1 MIIMRDLCFILMF
14 CTTAL
19 CSCQK
24 AEFISESFI
33 DDALDGVLIY
43 VEMNDDIEGGLP
55 PGKYAT
61 SCPLVFY
68 SDGTC
73 HQCYTQF
80 TQEGSKDLYHTLQ
93 WQIDTENKTLTL
105 TDRKL
110 LASSPDSAVGV
121 LKIKRYKNRLY
132 KLVGT
137 LPVSNSRFYKEQEI
151 HGRIGTAKERAEYE
165 ERYVSEDEFEE

>member
-1 MIIMRDLCFILMF
+1 MRRYSLILIF
-14 CTTAL
+14 CLTTL
-19 CSCQK
+19 FSCQR
-24 AEFISESFI
+24 AEVVSESFI

-43 VEMNDDIEGGLP
+43 VEMDDDIDGGRP

-61 SCPLVFY
+61 NCPLVFY

-93 WQIDTENKTLTL
+93 WQIDAENKTLTL

-137 LPVSNSRFYKEQEI
+137 LPVSNSRFYQEQEI
-151 HGRIGTAKERAEYE
+151 HGRIGTAKERAECE

>member
-1 MIIMRDLCFILMF
+1 MRRYSLILILCL
-14 CTTAL
+14 TTL
-19 CSCQK
+19 FSCQK
-24 AEFISESFI
+24 AEVISESFI